1 MQYSQAL
8 RTRPFVYKMKTKRK
22 SYRERERE
30 REFKE
35 RKIEELE
42 NIRVMVGE
50 CEGYMCIYRVAEGME
65 G

>member
-1 MQYSQAL
+1 
-8 RTRPFVYKMKTKRK
+8 MKTKRK
-22 SYRERERE
+22 SYRERE

>member
-8 RTRPFVYKMKTKRK
+8 RTRPFGYKMKTKRK

-50 CEGYMCIYRVAEGME
+50 CEGYMYI
-65 G
+65 